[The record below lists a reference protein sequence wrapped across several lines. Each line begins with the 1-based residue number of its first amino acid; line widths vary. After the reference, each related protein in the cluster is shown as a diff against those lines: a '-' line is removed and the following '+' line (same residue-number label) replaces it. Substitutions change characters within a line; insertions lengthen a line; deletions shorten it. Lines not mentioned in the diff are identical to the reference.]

1 MLSDLCSLAEYFH
14 TKGKNMIRITES
26 IVDNGLNDLFHAG
39 DRIFGYDVHR
49 VIVLKELRC
58 MFYELEHV
66 KTGARHIHIRNDDVE
81 NTFGVAFK
89 TVPQD
94 STGVAHILEHTALC
108 GSGDYPVRDPFFS
121 MIKRSLNTFMNA
133 FTASDWT
140 MYPFSTQT
148 PKDYYNL
155 MGVYL
160 DASFFPNLD
169 ELSFMQE
176 GHRIEIETENPVKLV
191 YKGVVYNEMKGAMSS
206 PDQVMAR
213 SLLNA
218 LFTDTTYRFNSGGDP
233 TVIPSLTWDQLKHF
247 HSRHYHPSNA
257 YFYTYGN
264 LPLKDHLQFIQDKVL
279 NRFTRID
286 PGTDVTSQPR
296 WHTPREVT
304 YYYPIDKEQESAKK
318 CQACVTWV
326 TCDITHSYKVLIL
339 TVLGNI
345 LLGNSASPLR
355 KALMDSG
362 LGSSLSDGTGF
373 DADYRDALFSC
384 GLKDIQASD
393 ADQIK
398 TLIFDTLRKLV
409 KDGIDKELIESAIH
423 QIEFH
428 RKEVTNMPYP
438 YGLKLLMGFAGTWLH
453 GGDPEEILEL
463 DALMNKMKAAIAKG
477 PFLEQCIQTYLL
489 DNPHRVLLTLKPD
502 SLMEEKENQRV
513 AAELETVAAS
523 LSDSDLARLASYAQ
537 ALKARQETME
547 DVSCLPTLA
556 VGDIPRDVRVI
567 TELPAQKGSSALYYD
582 QPTSGIVYISAA
594 SGASSLSAD
603 LQPLVPFFCYAL
615 PRIGTVLRDYTELAR
630 QIDLH
635 TGGIGFSTHARTQFD
650 ESGASLPLVTL
661 NGKCLVRNVDRM
673 FEIIQE
679 ILSQHRFSDLARL
692 KTLLQEYQA
701 GMESMI
707 VHNGHRLAISLSS
720 RRFSSSSSLNE
731 SWHGIHQLKTIQ
743 SLTQDLSD
751 PAMDVFAAKL
761 SNIGN
766 ILFSR
771 DNMKLALIGETQSLS
786 AASHWPETLYQ
797 SLPQGKPTA
806 AGLPQV
812 DGEGGFLHDALL
824 PNEGWSTSSA
834 VSFVALSF
842 ETVRMSHSDAPALTL
857 ISKMSRSLY
866 LHREIRE
873 KGGAYGGMSIYS
885 PEDGM
890 FSFASYRDPHIV
902 ATLKAFTGAM
912 EFMASG
918 NYSAEDIK
926 EGILQVCADIDK
938 PDSPGSAAKKAF
950 YRKIVSL
957 SDELRLQFKRSL
969 LALTRED
976 VIRASQK
983 YLDPLRIR
991 KGVAVISGEEKLKAA
1006 NQKLADN
1013 PLSLYRI

>member
-1 MLSDLCSLAEYFH
+1 
-14 TKGKNMIRITES
+14 MIRITES

-49 VIVLKELRC
+49 VIMLKELRC

-108 GSGDYPVRDPFFS
+108 GSGDYPVRALFFS
-121 MIKRSLNTFMNA
+121 MIKRSLKTFMSA
-133 FTASDWT
+133 ITYFDRT

-160 DASFFPNLD
+160 DAAFFPNLD

-176 GHRIEIETENPVKLV
+176 GHRLEIETENPVKLV
-191 YKGVVYNEMKGAMSS
+191 YKGVVYNEMKGDMSS
-206 PDQVMAR
+206 TDKVMSM

-218 LFTDTTYRFNSGGDP
+218 LFTDTAYRFNAGGDP
-233 TVIPSLTWDQLKHF
+233 AVIPSLTWDQLKHF

-264 LPLKDHLQFIQDKVL
+264 LPLKDHLQFIKDKVL

-286 PGTDVTSQPR
+286 PGTDVPSQPK
-296 WHTPREVT
+296 WLSSREVT
-304 YYYPIDKEQESAKK
+304 YYYPLNKNQDPSRKY
-318 CQACVTWV
+318 QACVAWL
-326 TCDITHSYKVLIL
+326 TCDITHSYEVLVL
-339 TVLGNI
+339 TVLKNI

-355 KALMDSG
+355 KALIDSG

-373 DADYRDALFSC
+373 DVDYRDAIFSC

-393 ADQIK
+393 ADQIQ

-409 KDGIDKELIESAIH
+409 KDGIDKEMIESAIH
-423 QIEFH
+423 QIEVL
-428 RKEVTNMPYP
+428 RKEVTNTRYP
-438 YGLKLLMGFAGTWLH
+438 YGLNLFVDFAGMWLH
-453 GGDPEEILEL
+453 GGDPEEILEQ
-463 DALMNKMKAAIAKG
+463 DDLMNKLKAAIAKG
-477 PFLEQCIQTYLL
+477 PFLEQCIQTYFL

-502 SLMEEKENQRV
+502 SLMEEKKYQRV

-523 LSDSDLARLASYAQ
+523 LSDSGLARLASYAQ
-537 ALKARQETME
+537 ALKARQETEE

-556 VGDIPRDVRVI
+556 VGDIPRDVQVI
-567 TELPAQKGSSALYYD
+567 TELPAQKDSHALYYD
-582 QPTSGIVYISAA
+582 QPTSGIVYVSAA
-594 SGASSLSAD
+594 SGACRLSAD

-635 TGGIGFSTHARTQFD
+635 TGGIDFSTNALTQFD
-650 ESGASLPLVTL
+650 ETGASLPLVTL
-661 NGKCLVRNVDRM
+661 NGKCLVRNVDCM

-692 KTLLQEYQA
+692 KTLLHEYQA
-701 GMESMI
+701 GMESKI
-707 VHNGHRLAISLSS
+707 VHNGNRLAISLSS

-743 SLTQDLSD
+743 SLTQKLSD
-751 PAMDVFAAKL
+751 QSLSAIAAKL

-766 ILFSR
+766 VLFSR

-806 AGLPQV
+806 PGLPQM

-824 PNEGWSTSSA
+824 PYEGWSTSTA

-842 ETVRMSHSDAPALTL
+842 ETVRMSHPDAPALML

-873 KGGAYGGMSIYS
+873 KGGAYSEMSIYS

-902 ATLKAFTGAM
+902 ATLKAFTGTM

-926 EGILQVCADIDK
+926 EGILQVCADSDK

-957 SDELRLQFKRSL
+957 SDELRLQFKHNL

-976 VIRASQK
+976 VIRVSQK
-983 YLDPLRIR
+983 YLNPLRIR
-991 KGVAVISGEEKLKAA
+991 KGVAVISGEERLKAA

>member
-1 MLSDLCSLAEYFH
+1 M
-14 TKGKNMIRITES
+14 TEP
-26 IVDNGLNDLFHAG
+26 VDDLFRAG
-39 DRIFGYDVHR
+39 DRILGYDVHR
-49 VIVLKELRC
+49 VVMLKELRC
-58 MFYELEHV
+58 VFYELGHV
-66 KTGARHIHIRNDDVE
+66 ETGARHIHIQNDDAE

-89 TVPQD
+89 TVPRD

-108 GSGDYPVRDPFFS
+108 GSGNYPVRDPFFS
-121 MIKRSLNTFMNA
+121 MLKRSLSTFMNA

-140 MYPFSTQT
+140 MYPFCTQT

-160 DASFFPNLD
+160 DAAFFPNLD

-176 GHRIEIETENPVKLV
+176 GHRLEIEESNPVKLV

-206 PDQVMAR
+206 PDQVMSR

-233 TVIPSLTWDQLKHF
+233 AVIPSLTWDQLKHF

-286 PGTDVTSQPR
+286 PGTDVPSQPR
-296 WHTPREVT
+296 WQAPREVT
-304 YYYPIDKEQESAKK
+304 YYYPLDKNQDPSQK
-318 CQACVTWV
+318 CQACVTWL
-326 TCDITHSYKVLIL
+326 TCDTTHSYEVLIL
-339 TVLGNI
+339 TLLGEI

-362 LGSSLSDGTGF
+362 LGSSLSDGSGF
-373 DADYRDALFSC
+373 DADCRDAFFSC
-384 GLKDIQASD
+384 GLKDINASNVDRIQA
-393 ADQIK
+393 
-398 TLIFDTLRKLV
+398 LILDTLEKLV
-409 KDGIDKELIESAIH
+409 KEGIDKELIESAIH

-428 RKEVTNMPYP
+428 RKEVTNTPYP

-463 DALMNKMKAAIAKG
+463 DALMDKLKAAIVKE
-477 PFLEQCIQTYLL
+477 PFLEKCIQTYFL
-489 DNPHRVLLTLKPD
+489 DNSHRVLLTLKPD
-502 SLMEEKENQRV
+502 SNIEEKENQRV
-513 AAELETVAAS
+513 GAELEAVAAS
-523 LSDSDLARLASYAQ
+523 LSDSDLARLSQYAQ
-537 ALKARQETME
+537 ALQVRQETME

-556 VGDIPRDVRVI
+556 IEDIPKDVRVI
-567 TELPAQKGSSALYYD
+567 TELPAEKKFPVLYYD
-582 QPTSGIVYISAA
+582 QPTSGIFYVSAA
-594 SGASSLSAD
+594 CEVLGLSAD
-603 LQPLVPFFCYAL
+603 MQPLVPFFCYAL
-615 PRIGTVLRDYTELAR
+615 PKIGTALRDYTELTR
-630 QIDLH
+630 QIDRY
-635 TGGIGFSTHARTQFD
+635 TGGIGFSTHSRTQFD
-650 ESGASLPLVTL
+650 EAGASLPLVTI
-661 NGKCLVRNVDRM
+661 NGKCLVRNVDRL

-679 ILSQHRFSDLARL
+679 ILSQHRFSDLLRL

-720 RRFSSSSSLNE
+720 RRFSPSSSLNE

-743 SLTQDLSD
+743 CLTQNLSD
-751 PAMDVFAAKL
+751 QALGALAVKL
-761 SNIGN
+761 SDIGN
-766 ILFSR
+766 MLFSR
-771 DNMKLALIGETQSLS
+771 NNLKLALIGENQSLS
-786 AASHWPETLYQ
+786 AASHWPETLYHA
-797 SLPQGKPTA
+797 LPEKKLA
-806 AGLPQV
+806 ADGLSQV
-812 DGEGGFLHDALL
+812 DGEGGL
-824 PNEGWSTSSA
+824 PHEGWSTSSA

-842 ETVRMSHSDAPALTL
+842 ETVRMSHPDAPALML

-885 PEDGM
+885 PEDGV

-902 ATLKAFTGAM
+902 STLKAFSGAM

-938 PDSPGSAAKKAF
+938 PDSPGPAARKAF
-950 YRKIVSL
+950 YRKIVLL
-957 SDELRLQFKRSL
+957 SDELRLQFKHEL

-976 VIRASQK
+976 VIRVSRS

-991 KGVAVISGEEKLKAA
+991 KGVAIISGEEKLKAA
-1006 NQKLADN
+1006 NQKLMED